1 MTDMVR
7 TIKDSQRMLLAT
19 QSIPKM
25 YVNFH
30 LALQQELALMYGEH
44 NHTAMWISLISLALL
59 AAVFSHPSSLK
70 LVLLQSRKNVRFSVK
85 NYLG

>member
-1 MTDMVR
+1 
-7 TIKDSQRMLLAT
+7 
-19 QSIPKM
+19 M

-44 NHTAMWISLISLALL
+44 NHTAMWISLISSALL

-70 LVLLQSRKNVRFSVK
+70 LVLLQSRENVRFSVK
-85 NYLG
+85 NNLS